1 MIFQS
6 SLYFYTA
13 THYNTTNNILYYI
26 QEQYANH
33 GIASSG
39 NSVAF
44 SGAYTITGGTSG
56 GAAAVSATSSE
67 TITLSGGTTLTFT
80 SGYANPE
87 LEADSGHILYVENRR
102 PISRASDQTEDIKI
116 VVEF

>member
-1 MIFQS
+1 MVFLNGVYQRPTTDYSVS
-6 SLYFYTA
+6 S
-13 THYNTTNNILYYI
+13 
-26 QEQYANH
+26 
-33 GIASSG
+33 
-39 NSVAF
+39 
-44 SGAYTITGGTSG
+44 
-56 GAAAVSATSSE
+56 
-67 TITLSGGTTLTFT
+67 TTLTFT